1 MAEPVRTKP
10 ARETQTEDE
19 VPCTFVRWVRGADG
33 RFEPR
38 SFPLT
43 PEAFL
48 DPRIGDT
55 MVQGNPH
62 GIASLELY
70 ELLRRHFLPRQDVL
84 VLHDVKHLLEPRRG
98 PAPDVSVIFGA
109 QNIDRNLESYNLAKI
124 GIAPS
129 LIIEVVSPTDSRIR
143 RVDEE
148 EKVGLYARVGVA
160 EYILEDMPRP
170 ATGWRYRLRGYRL
183 DGHLESGRRYRDI
196 VPDSQGRLL
205 SKTTGLLFGV
215 SPQGDRIEVT
225 VAATGERIL
234 YPIEEAAGHRAEKEA
249 RMREEQAR
257 KAAEE
262 RATAAEAEVDR
273 LRREIDRLR
282 CGE

>member
-1 MAEPVRTKP
+1 MAEPVRTRP

-19 VPCTFVRWVRGADG
+19 VPCTFVRWVKGADG

-38 SFPLT
+38 VFPLT

-98 PAPDVSVIFGA
+98 PAPDVSVILGA

-124 GIAPS
+124 GIVPS

-160 EYILEDMPRP
+160 EYFLEDMPRP

-183 DGHLESGRRYRDI
+183 DSERRYRDI
-196 VPDSQGRLL
+196 VPDAQGRLL
-205 SKTTGLLFGV
+205 SQTTGLLFGV

-225 VAATGERIL
+225 DAATGERIL
-234 YPIEEAAGHRAEKEA
+234 YPTELQEA
-249 RMREEQAR
+249 RVREEQAR

-262 RATAAEAEVDR
+262 RATSAEAEVDR
-273 LRREIDRLR
+273 LRREIERLR